1 MFESLA
7 KRRVRVVAYR
17 PCYLEELPIIF
28 PQQAGRRVHLPFVK
42 YPSGVSPSG
51 SLNLNAKAERDIPAE
66 AAMFSTVHGFAT
78 RSCIALSA
86 APAQERTLYSSDY
99 RR

>member
-28 PQQAGRRVHLPFVK
+28 PQQAGRRVHLPVRQI
-42 YPSGVSPSG
+42 S
-51 SLNLNAKAERDIPAE
+51 ERRFPKQ
-66 AAMFSTVHGFAT
+66 FFKSQCKG
-78 RSCIALSA
+78 
-86 APAQERTLYSSDY
+86 
-99 RR
+99 